1 MKKEVED
8 WLVFAERDIATAE
21 LIVEEEHLTGIAAFH
36 CQQAIEKC
44 FKAFLINNGYPLEKT
59 HDLLKLYAQI
69 RKQVELELDEDVLAI
84 IGRVYLK
91 SRYPGDIGL
100 LPDGLPSVELAQVF
114 LEFAKEVNVV
124 ITKLLI

>member
-8 WLVFAERDIATAE
+8 WLIFAERDIAAAE
-21 LIVEEEHLTGIAAFH
+21 LVIENQHLTGIAAFH

-44 FKAFLINNGYPLEKT
+44 LKAYLINNDFPLLRT

-69 RKQVELELDEDVLAI
+69 RKQVDLELNEDTLVMI
-84 IGRVYLK
+84 SQVYLD

-100 LPDGLPSVELAQVF
+100 LPDGLPSVDLAQGF
-114 LEFAKEVNVV
+114 LEFAKEVKIA
-124 ITKLLI
+124 ITKLLV

>member
-8 WLVFAERDIATAE
+8 WLIFAERDIAAAE
-21 LIVEEEHLTGIAAFH
+21 LVIENQHLTGIAAFH

-44 FKAFLINNGYPLEKT
+44 LKAYLINNDFPLLRT

-69 RKQVELELDEDVLAI
+69 RKQVDLELNEDTLVMI
-84 IGRVYLK
+84 SQVYLD

-100 LPDGLPSVELAQVF
+100 LPDGLPSVDLAQGF
-114 LEFAKEVNVV
+114 LEFAKEVKAV
-124 ITKLLI
+124 ITKLLV